1 MNERQVQESKYQ
13 LPNSNILSS
22 TDIALLKKQK
32 EMAMSGARLEAL
44 QKMVK
49 RFRGV
54 AKHERE
60 AAISQAD

>member
-1 MNERQVQESKYQ
+1 MNERQVQE
-13 LPNSNILSS
+13 N
-22 TDIALLKKQK
+22 IALLKKQK